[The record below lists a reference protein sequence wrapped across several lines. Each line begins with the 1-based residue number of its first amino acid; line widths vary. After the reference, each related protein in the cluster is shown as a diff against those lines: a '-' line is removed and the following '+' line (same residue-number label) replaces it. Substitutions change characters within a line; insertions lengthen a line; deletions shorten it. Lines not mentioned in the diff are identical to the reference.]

1 MALPEVLMAL
11 LREEP
16 QHGYDLKR
24 DHDAW
29 FPEGRPLA
37 FGQVYATLTRLQKQ
51 GLVAVAGTDREA
63 GPERTSFELTDQG
76 RERLA
81 AWLATPADVSSSGT
95 DEIVRKTIVALHSGE
110 DPAPV
115 LARQRAAHLQ
125 RMRELLSRPTGDE
138 LASRLAR
145 DHLVARLDAD
155 LRWLETAAERVAQNS
170 SVPSPRPQETP

>member
-1 MALPEVLMAL
+1 MALPEVLLAL
-11 LREEP
+11 LRREP
-16 QHGYDLKR
+16 AHGYDLKR

-51 GLVAVAGTDREA
+51 GLVEVAGTDREG
-63 GPERTSFELTDQG
+63 GPERTSFALTDRG
-76 RERLA
+76 AERLA
-81 AWLATPADVSSSGT
+81 SWLDAPADVSSSST
-95 DEIVRKTIVALHSGE
+95 DEIVRKTIVALRSGE

-125 RMRELLSRPTGDE
+125 RMRELLSRPADDDV
-138 LASRLAR
+138 ASRLAR

-155 LRWLETAAERVAQNS
+155 LRWLDAAAERVGQI
-170 SVPSPRPQETP
+170 PRPQETT